1 MTRKLRNASFQGM
14 LQASLS
20 LFKTCHS
27 YLPFSFQ
34 NQWLV
39 FWEISHAT
47 SPVSY
52 ADFPLYCQISISH
65 TPSTTVFLQTP
76 LCFIILYG
84 KDFMYNRPIIRC
96 GCILN
101 TTTFATNKQ
110 WHNQYLFPFNIG
122 LNSLYFCFCSICQS
136 KSMSRCLASPKIDSI
151 ISFTVIE
158 KSNIPSYLTGSVEM
172 E

>member
-1 MTRKLRNASFQGM
+1 M

-20 LFKTCHS
+20 LFKTYHF

-76 LCFIILYG
+76 LCLHHTLWEIFYVQQANNPMWLYS
-84 KDFMYNRPIIRC
+84 
-96 GCILN
+96 
-101 TTTFATNKQ
+101 Q
-110 WHNQYLFPFNIG
+110 HNH
-122 LNSLYFCFCSICQS
+122 ICY
-136 KSMSRCLASPKIDSI
+136 K
-151 ISFTVIE
+151 
-158 KSNIPSYLTGSVEM
+158 
-172 E
+172 